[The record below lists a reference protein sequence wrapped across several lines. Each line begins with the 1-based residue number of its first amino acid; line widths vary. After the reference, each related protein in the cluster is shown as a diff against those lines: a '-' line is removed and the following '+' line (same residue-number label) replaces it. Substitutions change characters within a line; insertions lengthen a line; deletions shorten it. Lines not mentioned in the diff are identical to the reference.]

1 MGATSAHE
9 CAGVLCDELPTLSQ
23 WNTGDATT
31 NQGRETR
38 GYRLFYYEDYPTWRH
53 AVTSEERGGAR
64 FSTQRQRYTHRQG
77 NTMLDKLVKEHIIL
91 GVDPGTLFMGYALLH
106 TIGSRVEILDF
117 GVYDVHKLE
126 DQYARLQ
133 KEFFFLQE
141 LIEKYHPTI
150 LAIESQFVDKNPQT
164 MIKIVHAQG
173 VAIAAAL
180 SKDVPVQE
188 YSPMKVKMAI
198 TGNGHADKQQVADM
212 LQRFLH
218 IPDERMPKKLD
229 ATDALGIAYCH
240 YLQLGLPLREK
251 GAKNW
256 TTFANQKGLVD
267 RQLTT
272 PNARLIAAMQTAK
285 KKK

>member
-1 MGATSAHE
+1 
-9 CAGVLCDELPTLSQ
+9 
-23 WNTGDATT
+23 
-31 NQGRETR
+31 
-38 GYRLFYYEDYPTWRH
+38 
-53 AVTSEERGGAR
+53 
-64 FSTQRQRYTHRQG
+64 
-77 NTMLDKLVKEHIIL
+77 MLDKLVKEHIIL

-126 DQYARLQ
+126 DQYALLQ

-256 TTFANQKGLVD
+256 TTFAKQKGLVD

>member
-1 MGATSAHE
+1 
-9 CAGVLCDELPTLSQ
+9 
-23 WNTGDATT
+23 
-31 NQGRETR
+31 
-38 GYRLFYYEDYPTWRH
+38 
-53 AVTSEERGGAR
+53 
-64 FSTQRQRYTHRQG
+64 
-77 NTMLDKLVKEHIIL
+77 MLDKLVKEHIIL

-188 YSPMKVKMAI
+188 YSPMKIKMAI
-198 TGNGHADKQQVADM
+198 TGNGHATKEQVAAM

-218 IPDERMPKKLD
+218 IPDEQMPKKLD

-240 YLQLGLPLREK
+240 FLQLGMPLREK
-251 GAKNW
+251 GAKDW
-256 TTFANQKGLVD
+256 TTFAKRKGLVD
-267 RQLTT
+267 KKISS
-272 PNARLIAAMQTAK
+272 PNAQLLAALQSK

>member
-1 MGATSAHE
+1 M
-9 CAGVLCDELPTLSQ
+9 Q
-23 WNTGDATT
+23 
-31 NQGRETR
+31 
-38 GYRLFYYEDYPTWRH
+38 
-53 AVTSEERGGAR
+53 
-64 FSTQRQRYTHRQG
+64 
-77 NTMLDKLVKEHIIL
+77 DKLVKEHIIL

-106 TIGSRVEILDF
+106 TEGNMVEILDF
-117 GVYDVHKLE
+117 GVYDVHKIE
-126 DQYARLQ
+126 YQYARLQ
-133 KEFFFLQE
+133 REFFFLQE
-141 LIEKYHPTI
+141 LIEKYHPTV

-188 YSPMKVKMAI
+188 YSPMKIKMAI
-198 TGNGHADKQQVADM
+198 TGNGHADKRQVADM

-218 IPDERMPKKLD
+218 IPQENMPKKLD

-240 YLQLGLPLREK
+240 FLQLGLPQLQK

-256 TTFANQKGLVD
+256 TAFAKQKGLVD
-267 RQLTT
+267 KQLTG
-272 PNARLIAAMQTAK
+272 PNARLQAAMQMSK

>member
-1 MGATSAHE
+1 
-9 CAGVLCDELPTLSQ
+9 
-23 WNTGDATT
+23 
-31 NQGRETR
+31 
-38 GYRLFYYEDYPTWRH
+38 
-53 AVTSEERGGAR
+53 
-64 FSTQRQRYTHRQG
+64 
-77 NTMLDKLVKEHIIL
+77 MLDKQVNEHIIL
-91 GVDPGTLFMGYALLH
+91 GVDPGTLYMGYAVLH
-106 TIGSRVEILDF
+106 TVGSKVEILEF
-117 GVYDVHKLE
+117 GVYDVHKLD

-141 LIEKYHPTI
+141 LIEKHKPTI

-218 IPDERMPKKLD
+218 IPADKMPKKLD

-240 YLQLGLPLREK
+240 YLQLGLPVSVG
-251 GAKNW
+251 GAKSW
-256 TTFANQKGLVD
+256 TTYAKQKGLVD
-267 RQLTT
+267 KEKST
-272 PNARLIAAMQTAK
+272 PNARLMAALQKGK